1 LAARVEK
8 ITNQYKKS
16 KGKEKKGRKF
26 FLDFIKNT
34 WPANTAVLGEEDLM
48 KPPRGQLSLT
58 GDNKYSH
65 EGENIYSVP
74 FIMYCACIMCI
85 MVYVLCMCYVFCI
98 IDECII
104 L

>member
-1 LAARVEK
+1 
-8 ITNQYKKS
+8 
-16 KGKEKKGRKF
+16 
-26 FLDFIKNT
+26 
-34 WPANTAVLGEEDLM
+34 M

-65 EGENIYSVP
+65 ERENIYSVP

-85 MVYVLCMCYVFCI
+85 IFYVLCMCYVFCI

>member
-1 LAARVEK
+1 M
-8 ITNQYKKS
+8 QS
-16 KGKEKKGRKF
+16 KKG
-26 FLDFIKNT
+26 KNT

-74 FIMYCACIMCI
+74 FIMYCACIICI
-85 MVYVLCMCYVFCI
+85 MIYLLCMCYAFCI